1 MLIKTSSR
9 IEPPVAIGSNPGH
22 PLARRLVG
30 CWLFNEGS
38 GRVVHDASGHHRNGD
53 FSGGPFWSHGPFGR
67 AINFGGSDDWISMGD
82 YLDLGTDD
90 VTVLAIVKYSAAA
103 QPDEWG
109 GVHFGA
115 IAGKGHLDGAGRG
128 YGLSVNNANQ
138 IYWQVRNQASNFT
151 VPSDNALND
160 GQYHMA
166 VGVCD
171 RDNATGMRLYIDGLR
186 QAATNN
192 PTSIDGND
200 LNGSRAFAIG
210 SRQTEIDGGW
220 FWDFAGTIAAVYVWK
235 RVLTESEIRQ
245 LHRDP
250 FVLFAGRRSVALA
263 AAPVGAFIECAGST
277 GGQSTAVA
285 SLCVSRDL
293 SASVH
298 AVTSTTM
305 TLQVVRDLSGVSA
318 ASTTLLATL
327 QTAGIVLLSGTIGGT
342 SGLQAVLSVLA
353 SQAAFDAM
361 PQTETPWQRE
371 ALFHG
376 MTSAAFKLGT
386 VMTQGWFWVRR
397 NGCAVAYRGAN
408 LGQIDFSRILCVVE
422 PKVTEFSLPADLSHA
437 PGSAYCYLV
446 RWFNS
451 CGYQER
457 TTASAVMVRIT
468 PDGQLAKPSPNAVLA
483 LRAEQV
489 GLGKLR
495 LVWCYSPLDQRVT
508 PQYFNIYWDSGSGQ
522 VDLQSPIATI
532 PYRGPKFYAY
542 EWNVPDDGQWT
553 FIVTAKSAQ
562 GTERLPSPSVSC
574 QARSLPLDPVEILAA
589 EAV

>member
-9 IEPPVAIGSNPGH
+9 IEPPVAAGPNPDH

-30 CWLFNEGS
+30 CWLFNEAS
-38 GRVVHDASGHHRNGD
+38 GRVVHDASGHHHNGD
-53 FSGGPFWSHGPFGR
+53 FSGGPLWSCGPFGR
-67 AINFGGSDDWISMGD
+67 AISFDGSDDWISMGD
-82 YLDLGTDD
+82 CLDLGTDD
-90 VTVLAIVKYSAAA
+90 VTMFAIVKYSAAT

-151 VPSDNALND
+151 VASDNALND

-171 RDNATGMRLYIDGLR
+171 RDSTTGMRLYIDGLR
-186 QAATNN
+186 QAATDN
-192 PTSIDGND
+192 PTSINGND
-200 LNGSRAFAIG
+200 LSGSRAFAIG
-210 SRQTEIDGGW
+210 SRQAENDGAW
-220 FWDFAGTIAAVYVWK
+220 FWDFVGAIAAVYVWK

-245 LHRDP
+245 LYRDP
-250 FVLFAGRRSVALA
+250 FVLFARARSVALVT
-263 AAPVGAFIECAGST
+263 APGGTFIQCAGST
-277 GGQSTAVA
+277 GGQSTAMA
-285 SLCVSRDL
+285 SLRVSRNL
-293 SASVH
+293 SASAH
-298 AVTSTTM
+298 AVASATM

-327 QTAGIVLLSGTIGGT
+327 QTTGLVLLSGTIGAA

-361 PQTETPWQRE
+361 PQTETPWLRE

-397 NGCAVAYRGAN
+397 NGCAVVYRGAS
-408 LGQIDFSRILCVVE
+408 LGDIDFSRILCVVE
-422 PKVTEFSLPADLSHA
+422 SEAREFSLPAYLSYA
-437 PGSAYCYLV
+437 PGSVHCYLV
-446 RWFNS
+446 RRFNS
-451 CGYQER
+451 CGYREQ
-457 TTASAVMVRIT
+457 TTAAAVMVRIT
-468 PDGQLAKPSPNAVLA
+468 PDGQLAKPSPNPV
-483 LRAEQV
+483 V
-489 GLGKLR
+489 GLRGEQAGPGKLR
-495 LVWCYSPLDQRVT
+495 LVWFYSPLDQPVT
-508 PQYFNIYWDSGSGQ
+508 PEHFDIYWDGGSGQ

-532 PYRGPKFYAY
+532 LYRGPRFYAY
-542 EWNVPDDGQWT
+542 EWNVPEDGQCT
-553 FIVTAKSAQ
+553 FVVTAESADRI
-562 GTERLPSPSVSC
+562 ESSPSPNVSC
-574 QARSLPLDPVEILAA
+574 QIKNLPPEAVEILAA
-589 EAV
+589 EVV

>member
-9 IEPPVAIGSNPGH
+9 IEPPVAAGPNPGH

-30 CWLFNEGS
+30 CWLFNEAS
-38 GRVVHDASGHHRNGD
+38 GRVVHDASGHHLDGD
-53 FSGGPFWSHGPFGR
+53 FSGGPLWSCGPFGR
-67 AINFGGSDDWISMGD
+67 AISFDGSDDWISMGD
-82 YLDLGTDD
+82 CLDLGTDD

-109 GVHFGA
+109 GVRFGA

-138 IYWQVRNQASNFT
+138 IYWQVRNQGSNFT
-151 VPSDNALND
+151 VASDNALND

-171 RDNATGMRLYIDGLR
+171 RDTTTGMRLYIDGLR
-186 QAATNN
+186 QTATNN

-210 SRQTEIDGGW
+210 SRQGEDDGGW

-245 LHRDP
+245 LWRDP
-250 FVLFAGRRSVALA
+250 FVLFARRRSVAMA
-263 AAPVGAFIECAGST
+263 VAPGGAFVDCAGST

-293 SASVH
+293 SASTH
-298 AVTSTTM
+298 AVTSATM
-305 TLQVVRDLSGVSA
+305 ALQVVRDLSGVCA

-327 QTAGIVLLSGTIGGT
+327 QTTGVVLLSGAIGGV
-342 SGLQAVLSVLA
+342 SGLQAALSVLA

-361 PQTETPWQRE
+361 PQTETPWLRE

-397 NGCAVAYRGAN
+397 NGCAVVYRGAN
-408 LGQIDFSRILCVVE
+408 LGEIDFSRILCVVE
-422 PKVTEFSLPADLSHA
+422 PEVREFSLPAYLSHA
-437 PGSAYCYLV
+437 PGSVHCYLV
-446 RWFNS
+446 RRFNS

-457 TTASAVMVRIT
+457 TEAAAVTVRIA
-468 PDGQLAKPSPNAVLA
+468 PDGKLAKPSPNSVLG
-483 LRAEQV
+483 LGAEQV
-489 GLGKLR
+489 GPGKLR
-495 LVWCYSPLDQRVT
+495 LTWFYGPLDQNAT
-508 PQYFNIYWDSGSGQ
+508 PERFHVYSDGGSGP
-522 VDLQSPIATI
+522 VDLQNPVATI
-532 PYRGPKFYAY
+532 PYRGPRFYAY
-542 EWNVPDDGQWT
+542 ESNVPGDGLYA
-553 FIVTAKSAQ
+553 FVITAESADRI
-562 GTERLPSPSVSC
+562 ESPPSPNVSC
-574 QARSLPLDPVEILAA
+574 QVRSLPLDVVKILGT
-589 EAV
+589 EVV